1 MKGFRTEGEPVTNS
15 TKELLILVNYLL
27 LKCLLT
33 TRSNIFQLSFNRK
46 LEKLVKDLEEQLGYE
61 LFSDQ

>member
-1 MKGFRTEGEPVTNS
+1 M
-15 TKELLILVNYLL
+15 
-27 LKCLLT
+27 
-33 TRSNIFQLSFNRK
+33 TRSNIFQLSFDRK